1 MINFAVHQARA
12 GLAGA
17 SEDFE
22 QMLGLLVRATCGE
35 ANLVFANPG
44 DWGIDVVVGDLRGR
58 VTVWQAKYFV
68 RGVARGQQ
76 RQIEG
81 SFASARKAAAD
92 HGYTLERWV
101 LCIPASM
108 DGPVL
113 QWWQGWQSGQQLD
126 SGAII
131 ELWDETRLREV
142 LLRPEAGHVRRH
154 YYNPYRLDG
163 QLGTRVAV
171 TFPYRGL
178 GAFREQDTGL
188 FFGREDAAGRV
199 LDLMSARLSGGGMLV
214 VSGVSGAGKS
224 SLLRAGVLP
233 RLREAGLAAAP
244 EAASWPC
251 LMFTPA
257 NSPVEELAVRIA
269 PVAGVDAAA
278 LQQRLAADPAG
289 FALTARQAALAALEA
304 AQPPD
309 TGQRRVLLVVDQCE
323 QLFTVCQSQQ
333 ERHAFITALH
343 AASSSDGTDRVPGAL
358 VVLVVRADFEARLA
372 DYPELATA
380 VQDRYLLTAMTR
392 RQLRM
397 AITQPA
403 AAAGSRVED
412 DLVQVLLD
420 ETGDRAA
427 GEIPAAGT
435 AGAGA
440 LPLLSHALDQAWR
453 TRAGRTLTLADYER
467 TGGIEGAVAASAQ
480 RAYQALTAAQQN
492 AARQVFLRLTAAG
505 SDGSDTTAPA
515 NRADLTAGKSSAEAR
530 DVEVVLDR
538 FAAERLLTLDAASV
552 EISHE
557 ALLTAWPLLR
567 DDWLADAR
575 TDRVVRTRL
584 HATATEWTQDSRDPS
599 YLYSGSLL
607 ETAAATAAR
616 IAADP
621 VRHPPLS
628 QAEHEFLRASDLATR
643 RRARGRQSII
653 AFLAILAVG
662 LGSATI
668 WAMHA
673 SQEAA
678 SRRDVAISGQLMDHS
693 ELLGDSNPVIS
704 RLESIAAWR
713 ISPSSQASYAMLNA
727 ATLPGLAVLTSN
739 SGPVHAVA
747 FSPDGNVLVTGNDN
761 GTAQLWD
768 VSTRQPI
775 GSPLNDGT
783 SPVDSVAFSP
793 DGKTLATGTDDGT
806 VRLWDVSTR
815 RQIGSSFNEGTRAV
829 NSIAFAPD
837 GETLAV
843 GTGNGNDNDGT
854 VQLRNV
860 ATHRL
865 IGRLV
870 LGSNA
875 GTVYSVAFSPDG
887 NILATGSGDGMARLW
902 DVATRR
908 RIGSPLSDGADDPVD
923 SVAFSPDGR
932 TLAIGTWGGTAQLW
946 NVATRQ
952 QTASLSDGTEAIYS
966 VAFSPDG
973 KTLATGTGTGNG
985 SSTGTGGAVQLW
997 DVTTGQQIGGPLSD
1011 DSGTV
1016 ASVAFSPDGKTLAT
1030 GSWDGT
1036 ARLWNVG
1043 VAPYSLIENPPGQQ
1057 GTNRIYSVAF
1067 SPACKALATGA
1078 STDSGVTVQLWDT
1091 AAHRPISPPLSS
1103 SISPLSPVALSPA
1116 CKFLA
1121 VGGGSLT
1128 RPDGTVQ
1135 LWDGITHRQIGILS
1149 SSTGPVDSLAFSPDG
1164 KTLAVGTIDTT
1175 GTSGA
1180 VLLWEVA
1187 THRQIGILSSTD
1199 PVDSL
1204 AFSPDGKTLAVGTAN
1219 TTGTSG
1225 AVQLWDMATHRRV
1238 GPPLKS
1244 STGPLGPVAFSPDG
1258 KTVAT
1263 GIGDGGVLL
1272 WNVATH
1278 RQSGSPISGQAGTVY
1293 SIAFSPD
1300 GETLAI
1306 GTGSSGSNEG
1316 DTGTVQLWDVAT
1328 QQQIGSPHTEDTGPV
1343 DSVAFSTDGK
1353 TLATGTEGNIPYAG
1367 TVQLWNV
1374 AYLVNPVPYLC
1385 ASAGQSMTR
1394 AEWTLYIPDVP
1405 YQNLCP

>member
-68 RGVARGQQ
+68 RGMARGQQ

-113 QWWQGWQSGQQLD
+113 QWWQGWRSGQQQE

-131 ELWDETRLREV
+131 ELWDETRLREL

-163 QLGTRVAV
+163 QSGTRVAV

-178 GAFREQDTGL
+178 GAFGEQDAGL
-188 FFGREDAAGRV
+188 FFGREEATAQV
-199 LDLMSARLSGGGMLV
+199 LDLMSARLSGEGMLV

-251 LMFTPA
+251 LMFTPGT
-257 NSPVEELAVRIA
+257 SPVEELAVRIA
-269 PVAGVDAAA
+269 PVAGADAAA
-278 LQQRLAADPAG
+278 LRQRLGADPAG
-289 FALTARQAALAALEA
+289 FALTARQAALTAPEA
-304 AQPPD
+304 ARPL
-309 TGQRRVLLVVDQCE
+309 GAEQRRVVLVVDQCE

-333 ERHAFITALH
+333 ERQAFLTALH
-343 AASSSDGTDRVPGAL
+343 AAGSSDGTDRVPGAL

-372 DYPELATA
+372 DYPELVMA

-397 AITQPA
+397 AITQPP
-403 AAAGSRVED
+403 AAAGSRVEE
-412 DLVQVLLD
+412 DLVQVLL
-420 ETGDRAA
+420 EEAGTRAA
-427 GEIPAAGT
+427 GETLPAGT
-435 AGAGA
+435 AGAGV

-453 TRAGRTLTLADYER
+453 TRTGYALTLADYER

-480 RAYQALTAAQQN
+480 RSYQALTSAQQDV
-492 AARQVFLRLTAAG
+492 ARHVFIRLTAVG
-505 SDGSDTTAPA
+505 SDGGDTPVPA
-515 NRADLTAGKSSAEAR
+515 ARADLTAGKSAAQAR
-530 DVEVVLDR
+530 DVDVVLDR
-538 FAAERLLTLDAASV
+538 FAAERLLTLDADTV

-584 HATATEWTQDSRDPS
+584 HATVTEWTQDSRDPS

-607 ETAAATAAR
+607 EAAAATAAR

-628 QAEHEFLRASDLATR
+628 QAEHEFLHASDRAVR
-643 RRARGRQSII
+643 RRTRGRQSII
-653 AFLAILAVG
+653 AFLAVLAVG
-662 LGSATI
+662 LGSATA
-668 WAMHA
+668 WAVHA

-678 SRRDVAISGQLMDHS
+678 LRRDVAISGQLMDKS
-693 ELLGDSNPVIS
+693 ELLGDSNPALS
-704 RLESIAAWR
+704 KLESIAAWR
-713 ISPSSQASYAMLNA
+713 ISPSAQSRYAMMNA
-727 ATLPGLAVLTSN
+727 ATLPGLAVLTGN
-739 SGPVHAVA
+739 TGPVHAVA

-768 VSTRQPI
+768 VSTRQLI
-775 GSPLNDGT
+775 GSPLNGGT
-783 SPVDSVAFSP
+783 GSVDSVAFSP
-793 DGKTLATGTDDGT
+793 DGQTLATGTSDGT
-806 VRLWDVSTR
+806 VRLWDVTTR
-815 RQIGSSFNEGTRAV
+815 RQIGGLLSEGTRV
-829 NSIAFAPD
+829 VYSVAFAPD
-837 GETLAV
+837 GKTLAV
-843 GTGNGNDNDGT
+843 GTGDSANGYGT
-854 VQLRNV
+854 VQLWDV
-860 ATHRL
+860 ATRHL
-865 IGRLV
+865 IGSIVIR
-870 LGSNA
+870 SDA
-875 GTVYSVAFSPDG
+875 GTVYSAAFSPDG
-887 NILATGSGDGMARLW
+887 NILATGSGDGVARLW

-908 RIGSPLSDGADDPVD
+908 RIGSLPNGDTDEPVD
-923 SVAFSPDGR
+923 SVTFSPDGK
-932 TLAIGTWGGTAQLW
+932 TLATGGWDGTAQLW

-997 DVTTGQQIGGPLSD
+997 DVTTGQQIGGPLSGD
-1011 DSGTV
+1011 TGTV

-1036 ARLWNVG
+1036 ARLWDVG
-1043 VAPYSLIENPPGQQ
+1043 MDPYPLIETPPGQQ
-1057 GTNRIYSVAF
+1057 QGAEPIYSVAF
-1067 SPACKALATGA
+1067 GPACTGLTTGA
-1078 STDSGVTVQLWDT
+1078 NTDTHMAVQLWDT
-1091 AAHRPISPPLSS
+1091 AAHRPISPPLTS

-1128 RPDGTVQ
+1128 GPDGTVQ
-1135 LWDGITHRQIGILS
+1135 LWDGITHRQIGILRCS
-1149 SSTGPVDSLAFSPDG
+1149 TRPVDSLAFSPDGTTLAVGTVGTSGAVLLWDVATQRQIGILSSTGPVDSLAFSPDG
-1164 KTLAVGTIDTT
+1164 KILAEGAVNTT
-1175 GTSGA
+1175 GTSGT
-1180 VLLWEVA
+1180 VQLWDMV
-1187 THRQIGILSSTD
+1187 THRRIGPPLKSSTS
-1199 PVDSL
+1199 PTGLV
-1204 AFSPDGKTLAVGTAN
+1204 AFSPDGKTLA
-1219 TTGTSG
+1219 TGTS
-1225 AVQLWDMATHRRV
+1225 
-1238 GPPLKS
+1238 
-1244 STGPLGPVAFSPDG
+1244 DG
-1258 KTVAT
+1258 
-1263 GIGDGGVLL
+1263 DVLL

-1278 RQSGSPISGQAGTVY
+1278 RQTGSPISGQACTVY
-1293 SIAFSPD
+1293 SIAFNPD

-1306 GTGSSGSNEG
+1306 GTGSSGSSEG
-1316 DTGTVQLWDVAT
+1316 DTGTVQLWDVAAGE
-1328 QQQIGSPHTEDTGPV
+1328 QIGSPHTDDTGPV
-1343 DSVAFSTDGK
+1343 DSVAFSPNGK
-1353 TLATGTEGNIPYAG
+1353 TLATGTEGTIPYVG

-1385 ASAGQSMTR
+1385 ASAGQTLTR
-1394 AEWTLYIPDVP
+1394 TQWTLYVGDLP